1 MPQKG
6 YIIQDWRLARTQ
18 AATSLWSLD
27 LSANKVWACQ
37 RKGSNLAP
45 GTEKSPLLRQ
55 PLGSTQTH
63 WGLAAP
69 LCTAKLACKSHRPN
83 SCLFENQI

>member
-1 MPQKG
+1 MKVKNLTPQKG

-45 GTEKSPLLRQ
+45 GTEKSPLLRHHSRVHTDT
-55 PLGSTQTH
+55 LGLSYSPPYRKVS
-63 WGLAAP
+63 L
-69 LCTAKLACKSHRPN
+69 
-83 SCLFENQI
+83 